1 MLFVTGIPSSGKTT
15 LARKLGAFLGVPVF
29 TTDHAYDLI
38 ARHLGITEERK
49 VREFTNPAVWQKV
62 KDIANLK
69 TRFYKEFLA
78 QVPENAIL
86 EGYGLCFE
94 EDRQAIGVEPEAC
107 FFLEISYEDWVR
119 CHRTAYT
126 PETRAEYDRLV
137 SLVTLPQGAYH
148 IDQKTDLCTPDAKVY
163 TGLATDFVER
173 KFAALRLGNLSG
185 KSVLDL
191 GGNNGEISRLCLAA
205 GAKSALV
212 VDSNWRHLQRAKGLE
227 RRVFDLNRIEDFP
240 GDYDIVLS
248 VSMLHY
254 IPDQEKFIRECS
266 RLAKEMFLLEVPVLQ
281 EAGLKAGWDNPEGTI
296 KPTEELVLK
305 WLHRYFPRVEKV
317 GQSVPPDRSYR
328 PIFKAY
334 K

>member
-1 MLFVTGIPSSGKTT
+1 MIFITGIPSAGKTT
-15 LARKLGAFLGVPVF
+15 LATKLGAYLGLPVF
-29 TTDHAYDLI
+29 ITDDVYYLI
-38 ARHLGITEERK
+38 ARHLGMTEDEI
-49 VREFTNPAVWQKV
+49 REFANPNVWQTV
-62 KDIANLK
+62 EDIANLK
-69 TRFYKEFLA
+69 ARFYKEFLS
-78 QVPENAIL
+78 QVPPHAIL

-94 EDRQAIGVEPEAC
+94 EDRQAIGIEPEAC
-107 FFLEISYEDWVR
+107 FFLEVSYEDWVR
-119 CHRTAYT
+119 CHKTAYT
-126 PETRAEYDRLV
+126 PETKQEYDRLV
-137 SLVTLPQGAYH
+137 SLVSLPKGTYR
-148 IDQKTDLCTPDAKVY
+148 IDQNTNLCTPDDKVY
-163 TGLATDFVER
+163 TGLSPDFVER
-173 KFAALRLGNLSG
+173 KFQTLKLDNLEG

-191 GGNNGEISRLCLAA
+191 GGNNGEISRLCLEA

-212 VDSNWRHLQRAKGLE
+212 VDCNWRHLQRARDLE
-227 RRVFDLNRIEDFP
+227 KQVFDLNRIESFP
-240 GDYDIVLS
+240 GQYDVVLS

-317 GQSVPPDRSYR
+317 GQSVPPDKSYR